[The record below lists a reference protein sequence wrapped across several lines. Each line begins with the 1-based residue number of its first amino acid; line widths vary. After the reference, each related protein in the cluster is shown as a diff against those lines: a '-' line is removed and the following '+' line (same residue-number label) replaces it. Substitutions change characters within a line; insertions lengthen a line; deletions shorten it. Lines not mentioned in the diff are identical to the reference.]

1 MISEIDKKTIDLAL
15 AAINKEYGKN
25 TITRG
30 DATPVEVEVV
40 STGNFKLDIALQVG
54 GLPKGRIVEIYGAE
68 GLGKSLIASCCI
80 AECQM
85 AGGVAAYVDVEQAID
100 PTWLTH
106 LGVDMEELVISQPEW
121 GEQALDIVEHL
132 VKTNVFDV
140 IVVDSVAALAPKAEL
155 EGEMEDQHIGLQ
167 PRLMAHALRKIN
179 PYLKASGTCL
189 IFINQIRDKIGYM
202 QQGTTSPGG
211 RALKFW
217 ASVRLELKSIGEIK
231 DKKTNEILGTRVKVM
246 VKKNKVGSPGKSVEY
261 DVLHGVGFNNF
272 GSILE
277 LAERFGLIIK
287 KGGGYYYLPGEE
299 KSFAHGEDAAIG
311 YLASDL
317 EFTNNLKAE
326 IINNVRR

>member
-1 MISEIDKKTIDLAL
+1 MIKEVDKKAIDLAI
-15 AAINKEYGKN
+15 AAINKQYGKN
-25 TITRG
+25 TVILG
-30 DATPVEVEVV
+30 DAPTVDVETV
-40 STGNFKLDIALQVG
+40 STGNFKLDIALKVG

-68 GLGKSLIASCCI
+68 ALGKSLIASSCI

-85 AGGVAAYVDVEQAID
+85 NGGIAAYVDVEQAID
-100 PTWLTH
+100 PSWMMH
-106 LGVDMEELVISQPEW
+106 LGVSMEELTITQPEW
-121 GEQALDIVEHL
+121 GEQALDIVETL
-132 VKTNVFDV
+132 VKTGAYDV
-140 IVVDSVAALAPKAEL
+140 IVVDSVAALTPKAEL

-179 PYLKASGTCL
+179 PYLKNSGTCL

-217 ASVRLELKSIGEIK
+217 ASVRIELKSMGEIK
-231 DKKTNEILGTRVKVM
+231 DKKTNEVIGTRVKAL
-246 VKKNKVGSPGKSVEY
+246 VKKNKVGAPGKSVEY

-277 LAERFGLIIK
+277 LAEKFKLIDK

-299 KSFAHGEDAAIG
+299 KSFAHGEDAAISF
-311 YLASDL
+311 LASDL
-317 EFTNNLKAE
+317 DFTNQLKAE
-326 IINNVRR
+326 IIKNVK